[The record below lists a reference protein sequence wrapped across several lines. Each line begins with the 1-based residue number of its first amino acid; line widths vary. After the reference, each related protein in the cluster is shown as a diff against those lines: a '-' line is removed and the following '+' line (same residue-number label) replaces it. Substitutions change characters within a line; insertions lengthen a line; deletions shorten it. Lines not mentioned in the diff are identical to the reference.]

1 MNKALCPNCK
11 MEIVYSQLLKHTWKK
26 PIVCILCSSK
36 MNFDRRAWY
45 RIMTFP
51 LFATL
56 AVLFFQFVGL
66 ELFNKGLSLLFLG
79 SSLALL
85 VISAVIA
92 GYKLKG
98 INLVLVSEQKT

>member
-1 MNKALCPNCK
+1 
-11 MEIVYSQLLKHTWKK
+11 
-26 PIVCILCSSK
+26 

-45 RIMTFP
+45 RIIAFP
-51 LFATL
+51 LFAVL

-85 VISAVIA
+85 VISSVIA

-98 INLVLVSEQKT
+98 INLELVSEQKT